1 MKKVFFIELSD
12 KRYYWLADLLREE
25 GYQIFDYG
33 QENSFSDCHLI
44 YIMALMEVVT
54 KEKALKLKDK
64 SILFCNKITEEA
76 KKIVA
81 EKNITLYN
89 AIDNESYVIKN
100 ACLTAEGALGYI
112 IFNTDTSLKNMPAL
126 IVGYGR
132 VGKALAK
139 VFDDNHM
146 EVSIATNDKNEFAL
160 SSIYSKKV
168 FAVNDLEAKVKGYKA
183 IINTVPKLVI
193 DSKVIKNVDKDCFI
207 LDLASNPGGVDFDYA
222 RERNLNVIHATSVPA
237 AASPKAAA
245 LILKE
250 AILERLKNL

>member
-1 MKKVFFIELSD
+1 M
-12 KRYYWLADLLREE
+12 
-25 GYQIFDYG
+25 
-33 QENSFSDCHLI
+33 
-44 YIMALMEVVT
+44 
-54 KEKALKLKDK
+54 
-64 SILFCNKITEEA
+64 
-76 KKIVA
+76 
-81 EKNITLYN
+81 
-89 AIDNESYVIKN
+89 
-100 ACLTAEGALGYI
+100 GYI